1 MTKTLLVP
9 DYILEQQRAKKKAE
23 EAAKSKTIAER
34 VPQPTGW
41 RILVMPYMGKE
52 KTDGG
57 IYIPD
62 AAREKEAR
70 ATTVAYVVKVGPLAY
85 QDPNKFGDDSEP
97 WCKEGDWVCIG
108 RYAGSRFNIE
118 GGEVR
123 IINDDEVIATIIDPD
138 DMNHLVRRSLGKL
151 IQTRLKMLAV
161 VTGSDQPSW
170 FAVAQNICQLL
181 GPQPS
186 VQVQEDAA

>member
-9 DYILEQQRAKKKAE
+9 DYILEQQRAKKQAE
-23 EAAKSKTIAER
+23 EAAKSKSIAER

-41 RILVMPYMGKE
+41 RVLVMPYMGKE

-57 IYIPD
+57 VYIPD

-85 QDPNKFGDDSEP
+85 QDPNKFGDGCEP

-138 DMNHLVRRSLGKL
+138 DIKTYGV
-151 IQTRLKMLAV
+151 
-161 VTGSDQPSW
+161 
-170 FAVAQNICQLL
+170 
-181 GPQPS
+181 
-186 VQVQEDAA
+186 